1 VSTVW
6 TPLRAGV
13 LHIEELPMA
22 TRDVEVAGRLIPA
35 DSHVAV
41 AIAPAASVSVGWPA
55 ALVGFDHLPLV
66 FPRGNAGKQN
76 PGRLRS
82 EQP

>member
-1 VSTVW
+1 
-6 TPLRAGV
+6 LRAGV

-22 TRDVEVAGRLIPA
+22 TRDVEVAGRLILA
-35 DSHVAV
+35 DPQIAV
-41 AIAPAASVSVGWPA
+41 VIAPAASVSAGWPA